1 MWKEELPTVAG
12 IALVVIALR
21 AVVAKW
27 EVTAAVAVLA
37 MFGAALV
44 AAPVIAKIKIG
55 SGGVE
60 FETKVKETASSISD
74 VLDQHEKA
82 IKTINDS
89 LIQMNS
95 GLDELHSSQK
105 TLAAEIAKTPASGAI
120 ANHLA
125 IIAAVAPKTGEIKRA
140 LAANDAVLAAASD
153 IRCSLECPDP
163 RHGGSAEQ

>member
-1 MWKEELPTVAG
+1 MWKEQLPTVAG
-12 IALVVIALR
+12 IALVAIALT

-60 FETKVKETASSISD
+60 FETKVKETTSNISD

-89 LIQMNS
+89 LIQMNGS
-95 GLDELHSSQK
+95 LDELHSSQK
-105 TLAAEIAKTPASGAI
+105 TLAAEIAKTPAAGVI
-120 ANHLA
+120 ARNLEG
-125 IIAAVAPKTGEIKRA
+125 IAAAVPTTGDIGRA

-153 IRCSLECPDP
+153 IRRKLKQSL
-163 RHGGSAEQ
+163 AEMP

>member
-1 MWKEELPTVAG
+1 MWKEQLPTVAG
-12 IALVVIALR
+12 IALVAIALT

-60 FETKVKETASSISD
+60 FETKVKETASNISD

-89 LIQMNS
+89 LVQMNS
-95 GLDELHSSQK
+95 SLDELHSSQK
-105 TLAAEIAKTPASGAI
+105 TLAAEIAKTPASATI

-125 IIAAVAPKTGEIKRA
+125 IIAAAVSKTDEINRT
-140 LAANDAVLAAASD
+140 LAANDAVLAAAAA
-153 IRCSLECPDP
+153 IRSKVKQSLAGMP
-163 RHGGSAEQ
+163 

>member
-1 MWKEELPTVAG
+1 MWKQELPTVAG
-12 IALVVIALR
+12 VALIVIAVT
-21 AVVAKW
+21 AAAAKL

-44 AAPVIAKIKIG
+44 AAPVIAKIKIS

-60 FETKVKETASSISD
+60 FETKVKETASNMSD

-89 LIQMNS
+89 LIQMNAS
-95 GLDELHSSQK
+95 LGELHNSQT
-105 TLAAEIAKTPASGAI
+105 TLAAEIAKTPASGAVES
-120 ANHLA
+120 HLA
-125 IIAAVAPKTGEIKRA
+125 IIAAAVPKTGEISRA

-153 IRCSLECPDP
+153 LRTKLKQSLAGLP
-163 RHGGSAEQ
+163 

>member
-12 IALVVIALR
+12 VALVVIAIT
-21 AVVAKW
+21 AVVARW
-27 EVTAAVAVLA
+27 EVSAAVAVLA

-60 FETKVKETASSISD
+60 FETKVKETTSDISD

-82 IKTINDS
+82 IKTIHNS

-95 GLDELHSSQK
+95 SLAELHSSQK
-105 TLAAEIAKTPASGAI
+105 TLAAEVAKTPASGAI

-125 IIAAVAPKTGEIKRA
+125 IIAAAVPKTDEISRA
-140 LAANDAVLAAASD
+140 LAANDAVLAAAAE
-153 IRCSLECPDP
+153 IRGKLKQSL
-163 RHGGSAEQ
+163 AEMP

>member
-1 MWKEELPTVAG
+1 MWKEQLPTVAG
-12 IALVVIALR
+12 IALVTIALT

-60 FETKVKETASSISD
+60 FETKVKETTSNISD

-89 LIQMNS
+89 LIQMNGS
-95 GLDELHSSQK
+95 LDELHSSQK
-105 TLAAEIAKTPASGAI
+105 TLAAEIAKTPAAGVI
-120 ANHLA
+120 ARNLEG
-125 IIAAVAPKTGEIKRA
+125 IAAVVPKTGDISRA
-140 LAANDAVLAAASD
+140 LAANEAVLAAASD
-153 IRCSLECPDP
+153 IRSKVKELLAGMP
-163 RHGGSAEQ
+163 

>member
-12 IALVVIALR
+12 IALVAIALT

-60 FETKVKETASSISD
+60 FETKVKETTSNISD

-89 LIQMNS
+89 LIQMNGS
-95 GLDELHSSQK
+95 LDELHSSQK
-105 TLAAEIAKTPASGAI
+105 SLAAEIAKTPGSAAV
-120 ANHLA
+120 ANHLE
-125 IIAAVAPKTGEIKRA
+125 IIATAVPKTGEISRA
-140 LAANDAVLAAASD
+140 LAANDSVLAAASD
-153 IRCSLECPDP
+153 IRRKLKQSLAGLP
-163 RHGGSAEQ
+163 

>member
-12 IALVVIALR
+12 VALVAIALA
-21 AVVAKW
+21 AVVARW

-60 FETKVKETASSISD
+60 FETKVKETTSNISD

-89 LIQMNS
+89 LIQMNGS
-95 GLDELHSSQK
+95 LDELQSSQK
-105 TLAAEIAKTPASGAI
+105 ALAAEIAKTPGSGAVES
-120 ANHLA
+120 HLA
-125 IIAAVAPKTGEIKRA
+125 IIEAAVPKTGEISRA

-153 IRCSLECPDP
+153 LRTKLKQSLAGLP
-163 RHGGSAEQ
+163 

>member
-1 MWKEELPTVAG
+1 MWKVWKDELPTLAGVA
-12 IALVVIALR
+12 LLVIALT

-27 EVTAAVAVLA
+27 DVSAPEAVLA

-44 AAPVIAKIKIG
+44 AAPVIAKITIG

-60 FETKVKETASSISD
+60 FETRVQETTSNISD

-89 LIQMNS
+89 LVQMNS
-95 GLDELHSSQK
+95 SLDEIHNSQK
-105 TLAAEIAKTPASGAI
+105 ALAAEIAKTPAFGAI
-120 ANHLA
+120 ANQLET
-125 IIAAVAPKTGEIKRA
+125 IAATGPKTGEISRA

-153 IRCSLECPDP
+153 IRKKLKQSLAKMP
-163 RHGGSAEQ
+163 